1 MVVFFKAMHQRINTD
16 RHSQNDHHNF
26 KIKVINDVE
35 TQYRQA
41 CEYQWQQCTMDGTGY
56 GCSNP

>member
-16 RHSQNDHHNF
+16 RHGQNDHHNF